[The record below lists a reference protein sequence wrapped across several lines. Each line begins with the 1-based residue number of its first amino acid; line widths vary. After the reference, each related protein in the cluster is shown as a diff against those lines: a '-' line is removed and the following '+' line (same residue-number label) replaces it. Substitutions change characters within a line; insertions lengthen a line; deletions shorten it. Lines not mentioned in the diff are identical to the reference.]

1 MIRCSFTTVI
11 AATKGATRLQ
21 QRMADRGQNRTLT
34 VVPVGKLIDLDDE
47 LEEAGS
53 LDLTAPKG
61 AETGMF
67 QFS

>member
-1 MIRCSFTTVI
+1 
-11 AATKGATRLQ
+11 
-21 QRMADRGQNRTLT
+21 MADRGQNRTLT

-47 LEEAGS
+47 LEETGS